1 MPIFDTPPAFL
12 SRVYI
17 FALSRTRRNA
27 NEWRTANGTHLER
40 RSANGALRHYH
51 FCSCSGC
58 GPTSR
63 NENSWGLKEPCSRYS
78 CASVSGLLIR

>member
-1 MPIFDTPPAFL
+1 MPIFGIPPAFL
-12 SRVYI
+12 PRVYI
-17 FALSRTRRNA
+17 FALPGTGRNA
-27 NEWRTANGTHLER
+27 NGWHNCERRTANGAHCER
-40 RSANGALRHYH
+40 HHYH